1 MEAVGK
7 FLAMGGYWP
16 YVWPALGLTAA
27 TMAALVV
34 ASRKS
39 LHRAEAELAHWE
51 NEAKRRDES
60 QA

>member
-1 MEAVGK
+1 MDAVAK

-27 TMAALVV
+27 TMAALVL
-34 ASRKS
+34 ASRKA
-39 LHRAEAELAHWE
+39 LKRAEADLAHWE
-51 NEAKRRDES
+51 REAKRRDES